1 VTAAPPIKI
10 LTACA
15 EKWALQ
21 CAFGEMDIPAAVDGL
36 QYYAERGLVAE
47 LGQDRIQDIIAA
59 AFVWARE
66 VVDTEVYDEADDTV
80 GPGYAADIVRQ
91 WELADARDR
100 WRHTGEAPPAIEI
113 SPATKPAYRTPQ
125 STIDAF
131 WCVVR
136 SDDPDLIARW
146 LAGHPADVAHLHEI
160 WGQKCAI
167 AA

>member
-10 LTACA
+10 LAACS
-15 EKWALQ
+15 EKYALL
-21 CAFGEMDIPAAVDGL
+21 CAFGEMDPETAVDGL
-36 QYYAERGLVAE
+36 QYYAERSGLVAE
-47 LGQDRIQDIIAA
+47 LGQDRVQDILAA
-59 AFVWARE
+59 AFIWARE
-66 VVDTEVYDEADDTV
+66 AIDGEAHDIV

-131 WCVVR
+131 FCVVR
-136 SDDPDLIARW
+136 SDDPDLIAHW
-146 LAGHPADVAHLHEI
+146 LADHPADAAHLHEI